1 MTFFIRFPEEK
12 VEELLHNHLHPLS
25 AGLSSPLCLTFL
37 LFHFCMLCVSSPF
50 SVDLA
55 LRRASWV
62 ILRGKKL
69 KVPLLLCC
77 FLWLFSSLSPVFLC
91 IKYIWLLNINALNAL
106 FKVLLPLHHCI
117 DRAFYATLRGWRS
130 GCRLGS
136 DGLLPSSL
144 KFESASRCETM
155 DCMLCTVKICFL
167 KYF

>member
-25 AGLSSPLCLTFL
+25 A
-37 LFHFCMLCVSSPF
+37 
-50 SVDLA
+50 
-55 LRRASWV
+55 
-62 ILRGKKL
+62 
-69 KVPLLLCC
+69 
-77 FLWLFSSLSPVFLC
+77 
-91 IKYIWLLNINALNAL
+91 
-106 FKVLLPLHHCI
+106 

-155 DCMLCTVKICFL
+155 DCMLCASITTRTVRTLERFIW
-167 KYF
+167 